1 MAKFG
6 ESFGGEKSKIEKAE
20 EEVDLETKEITRN
33 DIEKGLNFLKSIYQA
48 ELEEGKEVTSEI
60 VEENFSHTQRV
71 AENARWIAKGEKLD
85 EAKLEL
91 AGIFHDSGKLNS
103 ELPGGIDTFG
113 HHLVSTPITSS
124 FLTQLKKSPE
134 LKESIINMIAR
145 HSFIPFIRK
154 ENPKVPAPMTWE
166 DFALRDADQLD
177 EIDIWGIKKIIEIR
191 QNPKSVFYKEDKG
204 KFQNALNSAL
214 QSREEAIKLLVTP
227 TAKKIAE
234 GYEARSQKL
243 LEKVKQ
249 AKVKNLKEF
258 NKIFDQFLAA
268 ERK

>member
-1 MAKFG
+1 MAKPW
-6 ESFGGEKSKIEKAE
+6 ESFGEEKSKIEKAE
-20 EEVDLETKEITRN
+20 KEISLESKEITRN
-33 DIEKGLNFLKSIYQA
+33 DIEKGLAFLKTVYQK
-48 ELEEGKEVTSEI
+48 ELEEGKEVTPEI
-60 VEENFSHTQRV
+60 VEENLSHTQRV
-71 AENARWIAKGEKLD
+71 VENARWIAKGEKLN

-91 AGIFHDSGKLNS
+91 AGVLHDVGKLNS
-103 ELPGGIDTFG
+103 EILGGIDTFN
-113 HHLVSTPITSS
+113 HHTASADLASS
-124 FLTQLKKSPE
+124 FLTQLKKSAE
-134 LKESIINMIAR
+134 LKESIINMVAR
-145 HSFIPFIRK
+145 HSFTPFIRK

-191 QNPKSVFYKEDKG
+191 QNPKSAFYKEDKG
-204 KFQNALNSAL
+204 KFRNALNSAI

-258 NKIFDQFLAA
+258 NKIFNQFLAA
-268 ERK
+268 ERE